1 MHLKNIYLYCQAVVS
16 TLDTKILNRHCTYV
30 QYYIIKNAV
39 EKQKSNKR
47 NRNKTKKMLET
58 ITCEFMIL
66 VVLRFFRLTG
76 DCATVQIFFLFVL
89 DIIDFSFIL
98 SIVTNHS
105 FFLRLVIISCHFRV
119 IYYTCRVE
127 MVLCVIISY
136 G

>member
-1 MHLKNIYLYCQAVVS
+1 MSAPE
-16 TLDTKILNRHCTYV
+16 ILNNIRISKQATV
-30 QYYIIKNAV
+30 QYYTCTSNNVV
-39 EKQKSNKR
+39 EKQKCNKR
-47 NRNKTKKMLET
+47 NRNKNNKMLET

-89 DIIDFSFIL
+89 HIIDFSFIL

-105 FFLRLVIISCHFRV
+105 FFLRFVIISCHFRV